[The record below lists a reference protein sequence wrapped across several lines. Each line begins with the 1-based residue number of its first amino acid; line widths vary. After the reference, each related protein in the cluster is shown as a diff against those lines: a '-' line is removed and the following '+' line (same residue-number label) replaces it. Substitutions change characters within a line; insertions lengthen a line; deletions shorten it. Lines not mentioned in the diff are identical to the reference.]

1 MEDNFINNEEESLKE
16 TIENIKESTEDSTL
30 NKLKKEKSF
39 KEKLKETDKKNNS
52 AWQFFKFLLCAAS
65 AGIIQFVTFTILQTI
80 FKKTGTD
87 QTLGTMWFF
96 QDGYLKT
103 TFIATTCALVLSIL
117 WNFTL
122 NRKFTFKAANNLPLA
137 MVLAFCFY
145 IPFYPFQTWY
155 VGTIEQ
161 ELFKYT
167 TTNAI
172 WPGLIAEGTVMIIN
186 FVLEFLWQKFVV
198 FRKPKRKSKKEDLP
212 LVETETIEEKITDK
226 EKDK

>member
-1 MEDNFINNEEESLKE
+1 
-16 TIENIKESTEDSTL
+16 
-30 NKLKKEKSF
+30 
-39 KEKLKETDKKNNS
+39 
-52 AWQFFKFLLCAAS
+52 
-65 AGIIQFVTFTILQTI
+65 
-80 FKKTGTD
+80 
-87 QTLGTMWFF
+87 MWFF

-103 TFIATTCALVLSIL
+103 TFIATTVALVLSIL

-167 TTNAI
+167 ATDAV

-186 FVLEFLWQKFVV
+186 FCLEFLCHKFVV
-198 FRKPKRKSKKEDLP
+198 FRKPKIKVEDNS
-212 LVETETIEEKITDK
+212 VNENTEEILEEKSNEEAK
-226 EKDK
+226 EED